1 MFCGAKLRDIKVGF
15 SASKKVGNSVVRHR
29 AVRLMREAVKVYIA
43 RMAANNS
50 YIFVAKEGI
59 TAKHLNDIKKC
70 VEKVLTRASLLV

>member
-1 MFCGAKLRDIKVGF
+1 
-15 SASKKVGNSVVRHR
+15 
-29 AVRLMREAVKVYIA
+29 MREAVKVYIA